1 MQCSCCVHLFPPLH
15 QKNCYILYGHALI
28 YPDHTH
34 IVAVLQA
41 ELLQSQGEVRM
52 LLDRVSESSRDRAEM
67 VSSRVHTQ
75 LMAIADEKAMASE
88 RRGQIMEREV
98 CLVG

>member
-1 MQCSCCVHLFPPLH
+1 MET
-15 QKNCYILYGHALI
+15 LI
-28 YPDHTH
+28 SHC
-34 IVAVLQA
+34 AVLQA

-75 LMAIADEKAMASE
+75 LMAIADEKVVASE

-98 CLVG
+98 CYYRDDVMMM